1 MHISNKK
8 PKGWV
13 SIKEILSERYSP
25 LILQKLNNFMCNISE
40 IIFSTIFRTYV
51 DDLKGRMLKL
61 EKEVEQLENSLLLT
75 NFTHNESNHNQSKQ
89 L

>member
-1 MHISNKK
+1 MYTSNKK
-8 PKGWV
+8 QKGWV

-40 IIFSTIFRTYV
+40 IIFGTIFRTYV

-75 NFTHNESNHNQSKQ
+75 NFTHNESNYNQSKQ

>member
-1 MHISNKK
+1 
-8 PKGWV
+8 
-13 SIKEILSERYSP
+13 
-25 LILQKLNNFMCNISE
+25 MCNISE
-40 IIFSTIFRTYV
+40 IIFGTIFGTYV